1 MALFSES
8 LQNHK
13 LYRLL
18 RRLAES
24 DETAMDEL
32 YRDYSGFIYF
42 HIMNMTD
49 NKSIAEEILQE
60 VFLHLAMLTP
70 DQLPR
75 FGATSWLAKV
85 THNMTVSYLKKRE
98 MRLVS
103 LPSIDALS
111 DAEAASLISRNAEA
125 ASLISRNMEDRV
137 INRIYVG
144 DLLSI
149 LKPETQQILRLR
161 QQGFSF
167 NEIAEQLG
175 MNPVTVRSRY
185 SRAMQKIK
193 EVLGEQD
200 DT

>member
-42 HIMNMTD
+42 
-49 NKSIAEEILQE
+49 
-60 VFLHLAMLTP
+60 
-70 DQLPR
+70 
-75 FGATSWLAKV
+75 
-85 THNMTVSYLKKRE
+85 NMTVSYLKKRE

-111 DAEAASLISRNAEA
+111 DAEAASLISRN
-125 ASLISRNMEDRV
+125 MEDHV

-144 DLLSI
+144 DLLSV

>member
-18 RRLAES
+18 RRLAEG

-60 VFLHLAMLTP
+60 VFLHLTTLAP

-111 DAEAASLISRNAEA
+111 DAEAASLISRN
-125 ASLISRNMEDRV
+125 MEDSV

-167 NEIAEQLG
+167 NEIAEQVG

>member
-1 MALFSES
+1 MAFISES
-8 LQNHK
+8 LQSHK

-18 RRLAES
+18 RRLAEG
-24 DETAMDEL
+24 DEAAMDTL
-32 YRDYSGFIYF
+32 YRDYGSFIYF
-42 HIMNMTD
+42 HIMNITD
-49 NKSIAEEILQE
+49 NRGIAEEILQE
-60 VFLHLAMLTP
+60 VFLHLATLTP

-85 THNMTVSYLKKRE
+85 THNLTVSYLKKRE

-103 LPSIDALS
+103 LPSIDALP
-111 DAEAASLISRNAEA
+111 DMEAASLS
-125 ASLISRNMEDRV
+125 SRNMEETV
-137 INRIYVG
+137 LGRIYVN

-149 LKPETQQILRLR
+149 LKPETEHILRLR
-161 QQGFSF
+161 YQGFSF
-167 NEIAEQLG
+167 NEIADQLG

-185 SRAMQKIK
+185 SRALQKIK